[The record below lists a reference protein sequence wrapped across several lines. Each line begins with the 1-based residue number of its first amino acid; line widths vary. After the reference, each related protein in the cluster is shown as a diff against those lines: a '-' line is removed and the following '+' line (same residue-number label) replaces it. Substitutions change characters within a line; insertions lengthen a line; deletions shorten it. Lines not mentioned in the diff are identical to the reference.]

1 MTSLDVNQAVAL
13 LQKSN
18 EVSGGSVYDHLTELV
33 GKVSAIAGH
42 EMLTGTPSCG
52 ANPSGFPDAEPDPQ
66 AT

>member
-33 GKVSAIAGH
+33 GKASAIAGH
-42 EMLTGTPSCG
+42 EKPMSTSCNASPQDSQMLSSPLGQP
-52 ANPSGFPDAEPDPQ
+52 
-66 AT
+66 

>member
-33 GKVSAIAGH
+33 GKASATAGQ
-42 EMLTGTPSCG
+42 L
-52 ANPSGFPDAEPDPQ
+52 A
-66 AT
+66 